1 MPAVLND
8 IPFNH
13 DGTQCKSAFPQD
25 TGLCLVNAESET
37 TSTACPDNPELAVS
51 LKLSSTFNPKSQSSN
66 HGVSVVLESRF
77 L

>member
-37 TSTACPDNPELAVS
+37 TSTAYNPELAVS